1 VNSLLAW
8 IGKKIG
14 LRDYRFWTAFYGSEA
29 WAGEPVN
36 LDTAMQ
42 VGAFAG
48 CVKLY
53 AQTMSTLPL
62 GLYERQS
69 GGRKERP
76 EHPLSWIVS
85 DEPNGDQDAAEYW
98 ENKFAWLFATGNAIS
113 EKIYDTTNTQTRRLV
128 ALDLLNPYFV
138 TVHRL
143 DNGSKVFLHRP
154 PGRAER
160 EIPED
165 RIFHLRGLSFGADVG
180 ISTVE
185 MARQSIS
192 SARATERAAASH
204 FANGMRPSGWLVYK
218 GGTLE
223 PDQRE
228 LARQNIINPMV
239 GAENAGKIGILEG
252 EFDYRQMTIEPEAAQ
267 LLESRRF
274 SVEDVCRWFGVPP
287 ILLSHASQGQTMW
300 GTGVEQ
306 ILLGWYVLQVR
317 PRLVRVEKAMKRQL
331 LKPAEKKS
339 LYFEHAVE
347 GLLRG
352 DSAARAEFYWKMLQV
367 GALTPNQICDM
378 ENLPR
383 WVGGDRHFVNTT
395 LAPLDDDGV
404 PMKTA
409 QPAPTAANV
418 GDQAQPGNDNQQP
431 AAALIPPDF
440 AAQLASAIGALPAK
454 RSVEVTKVTKHDEN
468 GRIVEYQ
475 RHLEAAE

>member
-204 FANGMRPSGWLVYK
+204 FANGMRPSGWLH
-218 GGTLE
+218 
-223 PDQRE
+223 
-228 LARQNIINPMV
+228 
-239 GAENAGKIGILEG
+239 
-252 EFDYRQMTIEPEAAQ
+252 
-267 LLESRRF
+267 SR
-274 SVEDVCRWFGVPP
+274 
-287 ILLSHASQGQTMW
+287 T
-300 GTGVEQ
+300 
-306 ILLGWYVLQVR
+306 
-317 PRLVRVEKAMKRQL
+317 
-331 LKPAEKKS
+331 
-339 LYFEHAVE
+339 
-347 GLLRG
+347 
-352 DSAARAEFYWKMLQV
+352 
-367 GALTPNQICDM
+367 
-378 ENLPR
+378 
-383 WVGGDRHFVNTT
+383 
-395 LAPLDDDGV
+395 
-404 PMKTA
+404 
-409 QPAPTAANV
+409 
-418 GDQAQPGNDNQQP
+418 
-431 AAALIPPDF
+431 
-440 AAQLASAIGALPAK
+440 
-454 RSVEVTKVTKHDEN
+454 
-468 GRIVEYQ
+468 
-475 RHLEAAE
+475 